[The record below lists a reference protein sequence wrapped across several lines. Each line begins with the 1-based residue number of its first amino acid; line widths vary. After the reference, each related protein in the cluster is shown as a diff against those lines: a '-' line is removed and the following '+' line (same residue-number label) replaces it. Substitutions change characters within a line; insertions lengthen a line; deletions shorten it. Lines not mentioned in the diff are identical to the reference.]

1 MLSILFAL
9 LLDFLFKEPPAK
21 LHPVVWMGGFLRFA
35 GRRLPDTPAKGF
47 VAGAGA
53 WLVGAAL
60 VGALA
65 FLLQHAASW
74 LGGFGWIATGVLLWP
89 LFSVRMLHSEA
100 LSVELAL
107 GRSLD
112 EGCARLSRLVSRDT
126 TRLTATEVR
135 EAALETL
142 SENLTDSVVAPLL
155 WFAVLGLP
163 GVAVYR
169 FANTADA
176 MWGYRGDWEWKG
188 KWAAR
193 TDDVLNWIPARLA
206 GLLVWAGS
214 FDLRKLPAQARV
226 TPSPNGGWTMGALAL
241 ALGVR
246 LGKPGVYVLNPDGRL
261 PDADDFRRGWRRV
274 LAASLMG
281 AAAACMLAWNRG

>member
-1 MLSILFAL
+1 MLSILFAV
-9 LLDFLFKEPPAK
+9 LLDLLFKEPPTRI
-21 LHPVVWMGGFLRFA
+21 HPVVWMGAFLRA
-35 GRRLPDTPAKGF
+35 VGKRLPGAPGSAF
-47 VAGAGA
+47 VAGSGA
-53 WLVGAAL
+53 WLAGASLA
-60 VGALA
+60 GGIA
-65 FLLQHAASW
+65 FLLQTAISE
-74 LGGFGWIATGVLLWP
+74 LGRFGWVATGILLWP
-89 LFSVRMLHSEA
+89 LFSLRMLHSEV

-112 EGCARLSRLVSRDT
+112 EGRARLSRLVSRDT
-126 TRLTATEVR
+126 SRLSATEVR

-142 SENLTDSVVAPLL
+142 SENLTDSIVAPLL
-155 WFAVLGLP
+155 WFAALGLP

-193 TDDVLNWIPARLA
+193 ADDVLNWIPARVA
-206 GLLVWAGS
+206 AMLVWVGS
-214 FDLRKLPAQARV
+214 FDPRKLPEQARA

-246 LGKPGVYVLNPDGRL
+246 LGKPGVYVLNPEGRP

-274 LAASLMG
+274 LAASLM
-281 AAAACMLAWNRG
+281 AVAAACMSAWNLG